1 MSAETPPSEREWTTA
16 DDVPWTLLDVED
28 LADAYH
34 EVIAPALRADDLD
47 SETDKPTLDWLRDN
61 GFRSLLYTLREHH
74 DKTFGEF
81 WSEDLGLDAGDER
94 DWSTDDDRTIEALE
108 SFLDSR
114 RDRAELADSSIRT
127 LQYRLDRYLRAYRA
141 TTGSDDLVTPVD
153 HDSEISARAA
163 TDKCWSA
170 FDRLHAQLDSSSTK
184 RRIHLAV
191 SNWYRHL
198 QRRKWAAVNPAN
210 GLANEYRWS
219 DEASAGDENTPCL
232 DAGHIRSLFE
242 VADEPRERL
251 LVVALAAWGLRPNE
265 VASIH
270 VSQVQT
276 DVDDGEVPHLA
287 FEERKNGPGE
297 VSLLFGADVLEER
310 IDELTDHDD
319 WSGYLFPSPHA
330 STDHITRGTIYN
342 WFGEHADRAGLPD
355 EIDGVSV
362 SPKLCRR
369 FWYDV
374 YTSVLEA
381 VLEGVE
387 DIAEEQGSSDPQVV
401 MQNYLSDERA
411 RTVRREF
418 MREQL
423 AEAFA
428 VHRDD
433 LDTQIN

>member
-16 DDVPWTLLDVED
+16 DDIPWTLLDVKD
-28 LADAYH
+28 LVDAYH
-34 EVIAPALRADDLD
+34 EVVAPALRADGLD
-47 SETDKPTLDWLRDN
+47 PETNKPTHDWLRDN

-81 WSEDLGLDAGDER
+81 WSEDLGLDAGDEH
-94 DWSTDDDRTIEALE
+94 DWSTGDDRTIEALE

-141 TTGSDDLVTPVD
+141 ANGSDDLVTPVAR
-153 HDSEISARAA
+153 DSEISARAA
-163 TDKCWSA
+163 TDECWAA
-170 FDRLHAQLDSSSTK
+170 FDRLHAQLDSPATK

-191 SNWYRHL
+191 SNWYDHL
-198 QRRKWAAVNPAN
+198 KRRKLASVNPVD
-210 GLANEYRWS
+210 GLADEYRWS
-219 DEASAGDENTPCL
+219 DEATSAGDEDTPCL
-232 DAGHIRSLFE
+232 DADHVRALFE

-251 LVVALAAWGLRPNE
+251 LVTALAAWGLRPNE
-265 VASIH
+265 VASLH

-276 DVDDGEVPHLA
+276 DVDDDEVPYLA

-297 VSLLFGADVLEER
+297 VSLLFGDDVLEER
-310 IDELTDHDD
+310 IDELNERDNWDGH
-319 WSGYLFPSPHA
+319 LFPSPHT
-330 STDHITRGTIYN
+330 STDHVTRGTIYN
-342 WFGEHADRAGLPD
+342 WFADLAARAGLPD

-369 FWYDV
+369 FWYDA
-374 YTSVLEA
+374 YSSVLEA

-387 DIAEEQGSSDPQVV
+387 DIAEEQGSSDPRVV

-423 AEAFA
+423 ADAFVA
-428 VHRDD
+428 K
-433 LDTQIN
+433 